1 VIFHQL
7 VPLVAFALNLTL
19 LVMVLYRDHRSTL
32 NRVFASVAAALGV
45 WNLGVFFL
53 RSTEDV
59 AAAVLVEKL
68 LHPGVILVPAF
79 YYHFVVVFLEIAD
92 RRRRLLAATYVLA
105 VGFLVL
111 SPTPLFMRGVVVT
124 YWGFAPAFGPL
135 YNVFFAWFMAS
146 IVGGLVELALAYGKI
161 DSAFRRNRAK
171 LIILGSAISL
181 LGGVV
186 DIARVGLKMERLYPL
201 GIPAN
206 AVFALL
212 LGVSIVR
219 YRLVNVG
226 IVVKRVAIF
235 GGLLAAAI
243 PLVIALGALAEA
255 TFELRYSFSLRE
267 DLVLAFFL
275 AVLLTPLIRAVEGWL
290 DRLVYR
296 KRYGFYETLS
306 DLRKRMGSLL
316 DVTRLAD
323 TLVQTLV
330 DRIPLTHGA
339 LYLFDP
345 GTGEYQVQRLVS
357 AGAIEGKWRPLRVGG
372 PIIRWLR
379 DNEILVREEIPLRRR
394 MAEALVG
401 VEADLDAMQ
410 VALLVPLK
418 AEGQLIGVLALGEK
432 LSGEIFDAEEL
443 ELLRVLAGQATVA
456 LQTSQLYEQ
465 LKRTNEQLVE
475 ANSLKSQ
482 FLAQFSHELRTPL
495 NAIIGFSK
503 VMLKTSGGALNR
515 DQEEDLAAIHSN
527 GLHLLGLINDVLDFS
542 KIESGTMELEKTPL
556 AIDELIDE
564 CVRTTLPLIRGRSL
578 TIRQEI
584 EPALPPLRADRTKI
598 RQVLLNLLSN
608 AVKFTPEGSVTVRAN
623 AKADRL
629 VVSIQDTGVGIRE
642 EDQSRLFRAFQ
653 QLNGGQI
660 HLPLGGTGLG
670 LVISKSFVELH
681 GGEIWLESREGR
693 GSTFSFTLPLEPV
706 AAHEVHRG

>member
-7 VPLVAFALNLTL
+7 VPLVAFALNVTL
-19 LVMVLYRDHRSTL
+19 VVMVLYRDHRSSL
-32 NRVFASVAAALGV
+32 NLRFASVAAALGV

-53 RSTEDV
+53 RSTENV
-59 AAAVLVEKL
+59 ATAVLVEKL

-92 RRRRLLAATYVLA
+92 RRRRLLAATYALA
-105 VGFLVL
+105 AGFLAL
-111 SPTPLFMRGVVVT
+111 SPTPLFMRGVVPT
-124 YWGFAPAFGPL
+124 SWGFAPAFGPL

-146 IVGGLVELALAYGKI
+146 IVGGLVELGLAYRSI

-186 DIARVGLKMERLYPL
+186 DIARVGLKMEWVYPV

-226 IVVKRVAIF
+226 IVAKRVAIF
-235 GGLLAAAI
+235 GGLLAASI
-243 PLVIALGALAEA
+243 PLVIALGALAEE
-255 TFELRYSFSLRE
+255 TFELRYSLSLRE
-267 DLVLAFFL
+267 DLVLAFLL

-290 DRLVYR
+290 DRLIYR

-330 DRIPLTHGA
+330 DRIPLTLGA

-345 GTGEYQVQRLVS
+345 GTGEYQVQRVVS
-357 AGAIEGKWRPLRVGG
+357 AGAIEGKWRPLRASG

-379 DNEILVREEIPLRRR
+379 DNDILVREEIPLRRR
-394 MAEALVG
+394 MAEVLADA
-401 VEADLDAMQ
+401 EADLEAMQ
-410 VALLVPLK
+410 VALLLPLK
-418 AEGQLIGVLALGEK
+418 SEGQLIGVLALGEK

-465 LKRTNEQLVE
+465 LKGSNEQLVE

-503 VMLKTSGGALNR
+503 VMLKTSEGALNK

-527 GLHLLGLINDVLDFS
+527 GLHLLGLINGVLDFS
-542 KIESGTMELEKTPL
+542 KIESRTMELEKTSIAL
-556 AIDELIDE
+556 QELIDE

-578 TIRQEI
+578 TVRQEI
-584 EPALPPLRADRTKI
+584 EPGLAPLVADRTKI

-623 AKADRL
+623 AKGDRL
-629 VVSIQDTGVGIRE
+629 VVSVQDTGVGIRQD
-642 EDQSRLFRAFQ
+642 DQPKLFRAFQ
-653 QLNGGQI
+653 QLNGGKI

-681 GGEIWLESREGR
+681 GGEIWVESREGH

-706 AAHEVHRG
+706 PAHEVHRG